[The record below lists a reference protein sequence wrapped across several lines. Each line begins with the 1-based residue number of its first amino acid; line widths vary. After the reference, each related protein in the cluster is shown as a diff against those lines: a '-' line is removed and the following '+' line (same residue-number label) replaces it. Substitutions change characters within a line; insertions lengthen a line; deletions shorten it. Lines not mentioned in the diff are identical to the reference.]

1 MATDTREAITSYVT
15 DMLALEKHIEKALSG
30 QIEDLDEE
38 SPETVRE
45 LKVVHSTCERHIAA
59 LEAVAEQRGDTGDGI
74 VGSVKKAASAVL
86 GAGAAAVDFV
96 RAEKLPKNLRD
107 DYTALSLASIG
118 YVMLHTSA
126 LSLGDEPVAELAH
139 RHLQA
144 HAKSVMT
151 IHNIIPGAVVS
162 FLRDE
167 GHPVA
172 DRMSEIQRN
181 IQQVWENEPNSAR

>member
-1 MATDTREAITSYVT
+1 MATDTREVITSYVT
-15 DMLALEKHIEKALSG
+15 DMLALERHIEKAISG
-30 QIEDLDEE
+30 QIKDLDE
-38 SPETVRE
+38 SPEVVRE
-45 LKVVHSTCERHIAA
+45 LKTVHNTCERHIAA
-59 LEAVAEQRGDTGDGI
+59 LQAVAEQRGDTGDGI

-86 GAGAAAVDFV
+86 GVGAAAVDFV
-96 RAEKLPKNLRD
+96 RTEKLPKDLRD
-107 DYTALSLASIG
+107 DYAALSLASIG
-118 YVMLHTSA
+118 YVMLHTTA

-151 IHNIIPGAVVS
+151 IHHIIPGAVVS

-172 DRMSEIQRN
+172 DRMSEIQAN
-181 IQQVWENEPNSAR
+181 IQSVWANEPSGSR